1 MKVDLRVDENV
12 FECVEISPCLMLD
25 SSIGLDVGREGND
38 AELGTVCMRD
48 ENKPVDEGC
57 WLSDE

>member
-38 AELGTVCMRD
+38 AELRTVCMRD
-48 ENKPVDEGC
+48 ENKPVDE
-57 WLSDE
+57 